1 MKHKN
6 LNLKI
11 QNCTYAYQ
19 SYQHLL
25 NTIKDMMR
33 GGDFKPNIL
42 HTMMNTIDNHVTDNS
57 PIIDKF
63 LQKYDKNMTKGLM
76 SNYQQ
81 TKLII
86 ETNAKETLVHTEV

>member
-1 MKHKN
+1 
-6 LNLKI
+6 
-11 QNCTYAYQ
+11 
-19 SYQHLL
+19 
-25 NTIKDMMR
+25 MMR
-33 GGDFKPNIL
+33 GGDFQPNIL

-63 LQKYDKNMTKGLM
+63 LQKYDKNMTKGSM